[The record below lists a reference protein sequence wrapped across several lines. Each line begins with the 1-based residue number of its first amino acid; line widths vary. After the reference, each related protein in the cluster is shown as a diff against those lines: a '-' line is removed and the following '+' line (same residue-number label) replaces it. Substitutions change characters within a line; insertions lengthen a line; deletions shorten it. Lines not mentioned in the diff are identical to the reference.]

1 LTERLLISAE
11 ERNPK
16 STLPMTDG
24 TGCEMFMADNKVL
37 QGTTTA
43 VLVHKMFE
51 YEKTFGGE
59 SFEYG
64 NFFGSF

>member
-16 STLPMTDG
+16 STLPMADG
-24 TGCEMFMADNKVL
+24 TGCEMFMADNKVP

-51 YEKTFGGE
+51 YERLLAGK